1 MIHVAHLLRK
11 IRYLCFCL
19 VCAMPFPAAAAETIF
34 TVQPILE
41 HSTMLKLYTPLAS
54 FLAKASQ
61 KPVELR
67 LAFDFPEYWFRL
79 KGGKEFD
86 IVFDGPFYTDYLIQ
100 AHGYIPLVK
109 LPGTVSFSLIARS
122 SDGFFDASELVGKRI
137 ATLTPPAPTTLFLSQ
152 LFTNPT
158 RQPKL
163 VATRSN
169 EAAVE
174 LLNAGKVSAAMV
186 PTPLAAKA
194 MAENPNIATVLTTE
208 HIPHMAISVSPRVDA
223 ATRERLRNA
232 LVNAKNTP
240 EGQALLKLLGFHDG
254 FETTSAEVFKGFGKE
269 LGETWGITASR

>member
-67 LAFDFPEYWFRL
+67 LVFDFPEYWFRL

-122 SDGFFDASELVGKRI
+122 SDGFLSVFVIRDDMTGPLHPILVG
-137 ATLTPPAPTTLFLSQ
+137 ATDGFKDHRLDD
-152 LFTNPT
+152 
-158 RQPKL
+158 
-163 VATRSN
+163 
-169 EAAVE
+169 
-174 LLNAGKVSAAMV
+174 LNTIESAAQWFERGSQF
-186 PTPLAAKA
+186 PAK
-194 MAENPNIATVLTTE
+194 
-208 HIPHMAISVSPRVDA
+208 D
-223 ATRERLRNA
+223 
-232 LVNAKNTP
+232 
-240 EGQALLKLLGFHDG
+240 
-254 FETTSAEVFKGFGKE
+254 
-269 LGETWGITASR
+269 

>member
-1 MIHVAHLLRK
+1 MIHVARLLRK
-11 IRYLCFCL
+11 IRYLCLCL

-79 KGGKEFD
+79 KGGNEFD

-137 ATLTPPAPTTLFLSQ
+137 ATLTPPAPATLFLSR
-152 LFTNPT
+152 LFTNLT
-158 RQPKL
+158 RPDNP
-163 VATRSN
+163 R
-169 EAAVE
+169 
-174 LLNAGKVSAAMV
+174 LLRHAAM
-186 PTPLAAKA
+186 K
-194 MAENPNIATVLTTE
+194 
-208 HIPHMAISVSPRVDA
+208 R
-223 ATRERLRNA
+223 R
-232 LVNAKNTP
+232 
-240 EGQALLKLLGFHDG
+240 
-254 FETTSAEVFKGFGKE
+254 
-269 LGETWGITASR
+269 